1 MNRRLWLQTTASLAA
16 SPNAFAQSPQ
26 GKILV
31 GFSAGGSIDLL
42 ARQVAEGLSNRLGRP
57 FIVENRV
64 GAAGRIAIEATKNA
78 KPDGDTL
85 LVCPQG
91 PLTLFPY
98 VFKNLKFDPFKD
110 LAPIARL
117 STFDVAIGLG
127 PATSADTIQ
136 KFVAWLKAN
145 PAKANFGSS
154 GQGTLLHFT
163 GISFSQKIGVR
174 LTHVAYKGAAPAVA
188 DLMAGSVPMVVAPMS
203 DMLEYHKVGRLKMVA
218 ITSAQR
224 SILAP
229 DVPTLKESD
238 IDVEVPGW
246 FALYGPASMP
256 AEEVKA
262 RHKIVAE
269 TLGQTNVKERLLR
282 MGMISAVLSPEDTL
296 KAQKSEHLMWGPLV
310 KSSGFSPED

>member
-1 MNRRLWLQTTASLAA
+1 M
-16 SPNAFAQSPQ
+16 P
-26 GKILV
+26 
-31 GFSAGGSIDLL
+31 
-42 ARQVAEGLSNRLGRP
+42 
-57 FIVENRV
+57 
-64 GAAGRIAIEATKNA
+64 
-78 KPDGDTL
+78 
-85 LVCPQG
+85 
-91 PLTLFPY
+91 
-98 VFKNLKFDPFKD
+98 
-110 LAPIARL
+110 
-117 STFDVAIGLG
+117 
-127 PATSADTIQ
+127 
-136 KFVAWLKAN
+136 
-145 PAKANFGSS
+145 
-154 GQGTLLHFT
+154 
-163 GISFSQKIGVR
+163 

-262 RHKIVAE
+262 RHKIVSE